1 MSSPAPG
8 DLPGE
13 SPTQTR
19 APGDFG
25 IAILAAPLSEEYDVS
40 RHLGSLVLA
49 AVLLQTASGCSDDAP
64 PDPGPGSPSSESSS
78 STPQTSAPPTTEPTE
93 PSEPTVAPA
102 SGLRL
107 RQGHLSVRAPE
118 GWTKSPEPTAGE
130 FSEQADDKVLGST
143 LFIGEL
149 PDLAPGAEVDLDQLA
164 RSAIRTAYDLR
175 DPEILE
181 PVELDGVRWYHTSGQ
196 IDAASYEDAFGT
208 ITDGVELQISLKT
221 GVGLM
226 SAAERSDLLA
236 SILATVEIDS

>member
-1 MSSPAPG
+1 M
-8 DLPGE
+8 
-13 SPTQTR
+13 
-19 APGDFG
+19 
-25 IAILAAPLSEEYDVS
+25 S
-40 RHLGSLVLA
+40 RHLGALVLA
-49 AVLLQTASGCSDDAP
+49 AVLSQTVSGCSDDP
-64 PDPGPGSPSSESSS
+64 PPYPGPSARGSESPSS
-78 STPQTSAPPTTEPTE
+78 TPETSAPPTSE
-93 PSEPTVAPA
+93 PSEPGVAPA

-118 GWTKSPEPTAGE
+118 GWRKSPEPTAGE

-164 RSAIRTAYDLR
+164 RAAIKTAYYLR

-208 ITDGVELQISLKT
+208 VTDGAQLQITLKT

-226 SAAERSDLLA
+226 SVAERNDLLA
-236 SILATVEIDS
+236 SILATVQVAS